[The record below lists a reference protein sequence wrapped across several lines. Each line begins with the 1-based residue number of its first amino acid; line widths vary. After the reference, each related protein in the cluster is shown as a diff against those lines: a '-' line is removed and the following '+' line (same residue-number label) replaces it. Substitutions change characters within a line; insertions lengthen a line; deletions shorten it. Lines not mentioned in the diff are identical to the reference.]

1 MICYQ
6 KELNKK
12 LEEYRG
18 KKLYLYGAMRMG
30 SAAYHLFSHYCLDIE
45 GYIVTRGGS
54 GFLNGIPVRNIDEYE
69 FTDTR
74 NIKVILTLNDIYHD
88 EVKKLLHQ
96 KGIFDIDDSY
106 TVTQNYFLSEIYREI
121 FNKNNI
127 CMDQNVLQ
135 LGNVKIPNPYIYSEM
150 ESFWVEAGDLL
161 IPQIFQDERF
171 LADGMYEYDCVK
183 LEAGDVVF
191 DCGANIG
198 LFSAYAAAQGCKVY
212 AFEPQAEQLGAIL
225 KLCSELNGKRI
236 SHIPCALADQQGT
249 AQFVIDQM
257 TDQSRLLSG
266 ELSKYRNTATDKVV
280 NVDVTTID
288 SFVES
293 NNLKSVDFIKADIEG
308 AERQMLRGAV
318 KVLRKFAPKLAIC
331 TYHCPDDPQVLEA
344 IIKSANPN
352 YKVVHKWF
360 KLFAYV

>member
-1 MICYQ
+1 MISYQ
-6 KELNKK
+6 KELNEK
-12 LEEYRG
+12 LEAYRG

-30 SAAYHLFSHYCLDIE
+30 SAAYHLFSHYDLEIA

-74 NIKVILTLNDIYHD
+74 NIKVILTLNDNYHD

-121 FNKNNI
+121 FNENKIRMNQDI
-127 CMDQNVLQ
+127 LQ
-135 LGNVKIPNPYIYSEM
+135 LGNVKIPNPYIFSEM
-150 ESFWVEAGDLL
+150 TSFWVEAGDLL
-161 IPQIFQDERF
+161 IPQVFQDERF
-171 LADGMYEYDCVK
+171 LADGMYEYDCVN
-183 LEAGDVVF
+183 LEADDVVI

-225 KLCSELNGKRI
+225 NMCSELNGKRI

-249 AQFVIDQM
+249 AEFIIDHM
-257 TDQSRLLSG
+257 TDTSRLLSG
-266 ELSKYRNTATDKVV
+266 ELEHRNTSLDNVV
-280 NVDVTTID
+280 NVDVITID

-293 NNLKSVDFIKADIEG
+293 HNLKRVDFIKADIEG
-308 AERQMLRGAV
+308 AERKMLRGAV
-318 KVLRKFAPKLAIC
+318 QVLREFAPKLAIC
-331 TYHCPDDPQVLEA
+331 TYHYSDDPQVLEA

-352 YKVVHKWF
+352 YKVIHKWF